1 MLSIVVPLIV
11 TKLDSWHR
19 MPFAVNEMKQ
29 RHIKALFVAMVTL
42 ATIEST
48 AKAADLLGI
57 DFAGVLYDI
66 NLTTGA
72 ATNPRPTGVPTPSGL
87 AWSPTAG
94 LYAHD
99 AATNSLFRINRLT
112 GEATRIGSLGLDATE
127 GDLAFNPLTGV
138 LYGSQTA
145 GSDRLYTI
153 DIQTGQATVV
163 GPIFSGGDLSAM
175 AFNRNGELFGIDTT
189 NHRILKIDPLTAQIL
204 GQPQVIQGNTL
215 GSTAGMAFDPDAA
228 NDSNAWVVGRSSS
241 YPGGDPN
248 NPLNPLYA
256 LTLDNGF
263 LRPGSRN
270 TGLADGLSGLTFVP
284 EPSTLATLAMGFVL
298 ILRPRRRSL
307 SQSA

>member
-1 MLSIVVPLIV
+1 MKRRHLFKTILPL
-11 TKLDSWHR
+11 L
-19 MPFAVNEMKQ
+19 
-29 RHIKALFVAMVTL
+29 VAL
-42 ATIEST
+42 ATVGSNVR
-48 AKAADLLGI
+48 AAELLGI
-57 DFAGVLYDI
+57 DFDGVLYDI

-72 ATNPRPTGVPTPSGL
+72 ATNPRPTGVPTLSGL

-99 AATNSLFRINRLT
+99 AATNSLFRLNRLT

-127 GDLAFNPLTGV
+127 GDLAFHPLTGV

-153 DIQTGQATVV
+153 DIQSGQATVIGSV
-163 GPIFSGGDLSAM
+163 LSGGDLSAM
-175 AFNRNGELFGIDTT
+175 AFNRNGELFGIDTS
-189 NHRILKIDPLTAQIL
+189 NHRILKIDPLTAQII

-215 GSTAGMAFDPDAA
+215 GATAGMAFDPDAA
-228 NDSNAWVVGRSSS
+228 NDLNAWVVGRSSS

-256 LTLDNGF
+256 LTLENGF

-284 EPSTLATLAMGFVL
+284 EPSSLALLAVGFLL
-298 ILRPRRRSL
+298 IQRPRRTSVR
-307 SQSA
+307 